1 MECKYYLR
9 RYVFMKKWII
19 GKIIGILGLFSIVL
33 LAAGISTK
41 INGRTF
47 SIIGGSDG
55 PTSIFLAGKVRN
67 DNSLLLIGAGIVT
80 AVLTVVLFLI
90 NKKKG
95 S

>member
-1 MECKYYLR
+1 
-9 RYVFMKKWII
+9 MKKW
-19 GKIIGILGLFSIVL
+19 IIGILGLFSIGF

-41 INGRTF
+41 INGKTI

-55 PTSIFLAGKVRN
+55 PTSIFLAGKVGN

-80 AVLTVVLFLI
+80 AVLTVVLFLV

>member
-1 MECKYYLR
+1 
-9 RYVFMKKWII
+9 MKKL
-19 GKIIGILGLFSIVL
+19 IIGILGLFSIVL

-55 PTSIFLAGKVRN
+55 PTSIFLAGKVGN

-80 AVLTVVLFLI
+80 AVLTVVLFLV